1 LPVELLE
8 FEAQPRENDVLLKW
22 TTVSESNNDYF
33 EVQRSIDA
41 ENFVPVGRVNGAGN
55 SNHVRLYELPDVNAL
70 YAGADL
76 LYYRL
81 HQVDFNG
88 QSSDSE
94 IIPVQLSASSQ
105 SFQLIHAGFDNGN
118 DLSGSF
124 TLGAQGIVEIVCYDL
139 NGRLVSR
146 TQIHGVKGVNQFSS
160 PSQTNLSKGVYT
172 VQLVYNEQAV
182 AAKVPKAH

>member
-1 LPVELLE
+1 MP
-8 FEAQPRENDVLLKW
+8 
-22 TTVSESNNDYF
+22 TY
-33 EVQRSIDA
+33 
-41 ENFVPVGRVNGAGN
+41 GAGN
-55 SNHVRLYELPDVNAL
+55 SNHVRLYELPDNNAMF
-70 YAGADL
+70 AGSDL

-88 QSSDSE
+88 QSSNSE
-94 IIPVQLSASSQ
+94 IIPVQLSSSSQ

-124 TLGAQGIVEIVCYDL
+124 TLGGTGQVEVVCYDL

-146 TQIHGVKGVNQFSS
+146 TQIQGIKGVNQFSS
-160 PSQTNLSKGVYT
+160 PSQGNLAKGVYT

-182 AAKVPKAH
+182 AAKVTKAH